1 MNDIVTQYGEKK
13 HLEYGWSSDIQEEL
27 FQLTYQLTR
36 CNSQRMGELT
46 NRLESI
52 IKKIIICDITLGK
65 YQELMITAYKLIGY
79 TRDVIYGK
87 GECDLAYMQII
98 VWYKFYPNLAK
109 YALRCFV
116 QLDDGSHPYGS
127 WKDIKYFCNYCI
139 NSGLNEDHQLIQYSL
154 ELITDQLRKEQYDS
168 IHTLVAKWVPREK
181 SNKFGWLFEKLAI
194 LYFPEYMKTATT
206 YDKKVRALRKA
217 KTEYRRLISKLN
229 ETLQTVQIK
238 QCNGRWSQIDH
249 SRTTSITMHKQ
260 KRSFLNLNDNNLE
273 DRIQCSKKLIEL
285 INDNNSCKDINGKR
299 IRLNDFTK
307 DAIRMLRNDAT
318 TQVELDII
326 NSQWRNSSNQTSK
339 LGPMIAMLDCGN
351 SMSCNDDGNP
361 FYAALAVGCRIA
373 EKSILGKRILTF
385 SSNPTWHNLE
395 MCDTFTKM
403 VKSII
408 KKETSLSSNFE
419 KALDLI
425 LDAYVE
431 QQLDAE
437 ETNGITLAI
446 LSDMQINENEKL
458 FELEILYDKIKDNYS
473 ETGIKICGKPYKP
486 PHILFWNFRSTSGF
500 PCLSN
505 TKNVS
510 MISGY
515 NPTFLNRFNEKD
527 FKGLQATSPWLNLF
541 ESMNRQRYKYMEN
554 KIKRELMFFE

>member
-1 MNDIVTQYGEKK
+1 MNDIATQYGENK
-13 HLEYGWSSDIQEEL
+13 HLEYGWSSDVQEEL

-36 CNSQRMGELT
+36 CNSQRMVELA

-52 IKKIIICDITLGK
+52 IQKIIICDITLGK

-109 YALRCFV
+109 YALCCFV

-139 NSGLNEDHQLIQYSL
+139 KSGLNEDHPLVQYSL
-154 ELITDQLRKEQYDS
+154 ELITDQLRKEQCDS
-168 IHTLVAKWVPREK
+168 THTLVAKWIPREK

-206 YDKKVRALRKA
+206 YDQKVRAARKA

-249 SRTTSITMHKQ
+249 SRTTSITMYKQ
-260 KRSFLNLNDNNLE
+260 KRSFLNLNDINSE
-273 DRIQCSKKLIEL
+273 DRIECARKLAEL
-285 INDNNSCKDINGKR
+285 INDPSDKDIKGKR
-299 IRLNDFTK
+299 ISLNDFTK

-318 TQVELDII
+318 TQFELDII
-326 NSQWRNSSNQTSK
+326 NSQWRDNSNQSYK

-351 SMSCNDDGNP
+351 SMFCNDDGNP

-408 KKETSLSSNFE
+408 DKETGLSSNFE

-425 LDAYVE
+425 LDAYAE
-431 QQLDAE
+431 QKLDAE
-437 ETNGITLAI
+437 ETTGITLAI

-458 FELEILYDKIKDNYS
+458 FELEILYDKIKENYS

-505 TKNVS
+505 VKNVS

-515 NPTFLNRFNEKD
+515 NPTFLNRFHEKVAN
-527 FKGLQATSPWLNLF
+527 GIQTTTPWISLF
-541 ESMNRQRYKYMEN
+541 ESMNRERYKYMEN
-554 KIKRELMFFE
+554 KIKRELVFLE